1 MVLKMKNVL
10 MNIRS
15 LNMPIYQLTTR
26 VKVIVDIWALH
37 EIRYIN
43 ITKFVQKETN
53 YAISMVNKY
62 FLLSKHLSIDSLG
75 S

>member
-26 VKVIVDIWALH
+26 VKVIVDIWGLH

-43 ITKFVQKETN
+43 ITKFVQKEIN
-53 YAISMVNKY
+53 YAILMVNKY